1 VRVRITEVGPR
12 DGLQNEKGIIPT
24 ETKIRFVDALS
35 EAGFEEIEV
44 SAFVSPDRVPQ
55 LADAEQ
61 VFAGI
66 RRRDGV
72 LYSALVPNEKGLERA
87 LRARAGKVAVFT
99 AASETFNRKN
109 VNASIQESI
118 DRFVPV
124 VEGARRESIPVRG
137 YVSTAFWCPYEGKIA
152 PEAVVSVVRRLSDL
166 GIHEISI
173 GDTIGKAVPS
183 EVMTLLDRLLDHVDQ
198 DRLVMHFHDTYGT
211 AIANVLASYERG
223 VTAFDSSAGG
233 LGGCPF
239 APGASGNVATEDVI
253 WALTRSGASVA
264 PDLERLR
271 PASDVLASALGR
283 PLRSRVR
290 EALAAGG
297 PAPDSTS
304 TPRA

>member
-1 VRVRITEVGPR
+1 MKVRITEVGPR
-12 DGLQNEKGIIPT
+12 DGLQNEKSVIPT
-24 ETKIRFVDALS
+24 ETKVRFVDALS
-35 EAGFEEIEV
+35 DAGFEEIEV
-44 SAFVSPDRVPQ
+44 SAFVSHELVPQ

-66 RRRDGV
+66 RRREGV

-87 LRARAGKVAVFT
+87 IGARVGKVSVFT

-109 VNASIQESI
+109 VNASIQESL
-118 DRFVPV
+118 DRFGPV
-124 VEGARRESIPVRG
+124 VEGAKRASVPVRG
-137 YVSTAFWCPYEGKIA
+137 YISTAFWCPYEGKIA
-152 PEAVVSVVRRLSDL
+152 PEAVVSVARRLSDL

-173 GDTIGKAVPS
+173 GDTIGKAVPA

-223 VTAFDSSAGG
+223 ITAFDSSAGG

-264 PDLERLR
+264 PDLEKVRA
-271 PASDVLASALGR
+271 ASDLLASALGR

-290 EALAAGG
+290 EALGAG
-297 PAPDSTS
+297 PAS
-304 TPRA
+304 